1 LKSFKLIFKQ
11 DVYIFKINI
20 SIDFY
25 IVDVTNYRSYL
36 DRMKFL
42 DCPLIPILVVGIA
55 TS

>member
-1 LKSFKLIFKQ
+1 MQ
-11 DVYIFKINI
+11 DVYINIKIYT
-20 SIDFY
+20 Y
-25 IVDVTNYRSYL
+25 IFIFVDVTKYRSYL